1 MSTVP
6 TRPEE
11 QLGPVLQFMRVLWG
25 FDHALQ
31 IASKQMEASLGITGP
46 QRLVVRLV
54 GRFPGISAGELAV
67 LQQVHP
73 STLTGV
79 LRRLQTRGV
88 LRRRSD
94 PRDGRRALFWLTP
107 KGAKLN
113 RSKVGT
119 VEAAVE
125 SALGKVS
132 NESVRGAYETI
143 TAVLEALDRPRP
155 SPKRP
160 KSRP

>member
-1 MSTVP
+1 MNSNLP
-6 TRPEE
+6 RPEE
-11 QLGPVLQFMRVLWG
+11 QLGPVLQCMRVLWG

-54 GRFPGISAGELAV
+54 GRFPGISAGELAE
-67 LQQVHP
+67 LQRVHP

-79 LRRLQTRGV
+79 LRRLQARGV

-94 PRDGRRALFWLTP
+94 PQDGRRALFWLTA
-107 KGAKLN
+107 KGAKMN
-113 RSKVGT
+113 RSKIGT

-125 SALGKVS
+125 IALASVP

-143 TAVLEALDRPRP
+143 TAVLTALDRTRAA
-155 SPKRP
+155 PKRR